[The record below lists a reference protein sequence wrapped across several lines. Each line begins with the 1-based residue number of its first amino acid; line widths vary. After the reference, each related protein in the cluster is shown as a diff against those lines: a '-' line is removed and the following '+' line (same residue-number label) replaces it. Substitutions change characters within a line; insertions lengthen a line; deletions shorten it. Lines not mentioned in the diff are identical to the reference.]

1 MCDNIE
7 TVYSLVTKVFTIDE
21 HAFSEIVFNNAN
33 LYVPKGKLATY
44 QGTNYCRL
52 FAPAE
57 VFEDFCFGH
66 DSIDGDTRNSGYL
79 QLQFG
84 SIELLS
90 DSLTVRCR

>member
-44 QGTNYCRL
+44 QGTNYCR
-52 FAPAE
+52 E
-57 VFEDFCFGH
+57 
-66 DSIDGDTRNSGYL
+66 
-79 QLQFG
+79 
-84 SIELLS
+84 
-90 DSLTVRCR
+90 CRK

>member
-33 LYVPKGKLATY
+33 QYVPKGKLATY

-57 VFEDFCFGH
+57 VFEGFCFGH
-66 DSIDGDTRNSGYL
+66 DSIDGDT
-79 QLQFG
+79 
-84 SIELLS
+84 
-90 DSLTVRCR
+90 